1 MLAYCEAANVSQ
13 DQGLELARGGRMISV
28 LLPTIRP
35 HLITRAVQSIGPA
48 AAGVPY
54 EVVVVAD
61 FDADLVA
68 IGDPNVRWLI
78 SRRYGVIDAINVAQR
93 HARGE
98 YLFVFNDESVLE
110 PGALRR
116 LYETAQQEPKSLL
129 SPRHL
134 PPFNFSYYGKPF
146 AAFPF
151 VHRDVVAE
159 LGGLFDPTFKGFY
172 ADPDFSLRAHAKGV
186 PIRIVD
192 DAVLRHANNHDEPHH
207 ASVSAYLEQDRAVF
221 RSRWDHLGEF
231 RDP

>member
-1 MLAYCEAANVSQ
+1 
-13 DQGLELARGGRMISV
+13 MISV

-35 HLITRAVQSIGPA
+35 HLIARAVQSIGPA
-48 AAGVPY
+48 ADGVPY
-54 EVVVVAD
+54 EVIVVAD

-68 IGDPNVRWLI
+68 IGDPHVRWLI
-78 SRRYGVIDAINVAQR
+78 QRRHGVIDAINVAQR

-98 YLFVFNDESVLE
+98 YFFVFNDESVLE
-110 PGALRR
+110 AGALRR
-116 LYETAQQEPKSLL
+116 LYETAQQDQQALL

-151 VHRDVVAE
+151 VHRTVVAA
-159 LGGLFDPTFKGFY
+159 LGGLFDPSYRGFY

-192 DAVLRHANNHDEPHH
+192 DAILRHANAHDVPHAQAV
-207 ASVSAYLEQDRAVF
+207 ASYLDEDRSLF
-221 RSRWDHLGEF
+221 RSRWDHLGTF
-231 RDP
+231 KDP